1 MLVWKFVCLKVLQYF
16 EVVNFCNRPED
27 FATMNEPIKD
37 AEENDEL
44 NDVKEEVESKK
55 IFTFTWLKLGQK

>member
-1 MLVWKFVCLKVLQYF
+1 
-16 EVVNFCNRPED
+16 
-27 FATMNEPIKD
+27 MNEPIKD

-55 IFTFTWLKLGQK
+55 IFTFTWLKLGQKYMIKAHLLNPTFLELFVLSLI